1 MQGRRKRREKKGE
14 ETSLSLP
21 LENLHESQKSLPP
34 CSQQFRRKE
43 GEGEG
48 SCLLSPEV
56 CTKEKGREEKNTK
69 IVAVAVVVS
78 LLFGTR

>member
-1 MQGRRKRREKKGE
+1 M
-14 ETSLSLP
+14 
-21 LENLHESQKSLPP
+21 
-34 CSQQFRRKE
+34 
-43 GEGEG
+43 
-48 SCLLSPEV
+48 LSPEV